1 MVKMKNTNYI
11 IDMHMHITG
20 RSPDSKIHLAQVLSY
35 LSSKVHAIIVTDH
48 NFMDNLLSIKHKGF
62 YDDIAVFEGVEL
74 SSTDGHILGYGIDG
88 SPSYN
93 QSAAKIVDTIHQQG
107 GVAIAAHPFDPRRTS
122 VGELV
127 YEIPFDGLEING
139 ACSKGQNHDARDAAR
154 LLDLPTIGGS
164 DTHTISS
171 MNRYATAFSIPI
183 NSIHDVVRAI
193 KQKQCKAIKV

>member
-1 MVKMKNTNYI
+1 MKSSKI
-11 IDMHMHITG
+11 VLDMHMHITG
-20 RSPDSKIHLAQVLSY
+20 RSPDSKIHLAQIFSY
-35 LSSKVHAIIVTDH
+35 LSPKVDGIIVTDH
-48 NFMDNLLSIKHKGF
+48 NFMDNLLSIKSKGL
-62 YDDIAVFEGVEL
+62 YDITIFEGVEL
-74 SSTDGHILGYGIDG
+74 SSVDGHILGYGIDA

-93 QSAAKIVDTIHQQG
+93 QSAAKIVDIIHQQG
-107 GVAIAAHPFDPRRTS
+107 GVAIAAHPFDPRRNS

-154 LLDLPTIGGS
+154 LLDLPTTGGS

-171 MNRYATAFSIPI
+171 MNRYATAFSTPI

-193 KQKQCKAIKV
+193 KQKKCKAIKV